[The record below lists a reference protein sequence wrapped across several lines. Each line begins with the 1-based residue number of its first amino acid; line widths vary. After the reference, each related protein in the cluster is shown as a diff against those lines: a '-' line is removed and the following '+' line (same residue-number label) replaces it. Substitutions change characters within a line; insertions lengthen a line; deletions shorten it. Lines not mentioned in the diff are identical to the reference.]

1 MKTIPYYPEIK
12 IEEFIFESSK
22 ELRLGTYLRRKFK
35 GKWRLWFISDKTSFP
50 LSTSNDE
57 YAELKIQFLEMFHN
71 VVYDVLIYGIVNEN
85 LELDEIQIS
94 EKKRLTNKFRI

>member
-1 MKTIPYYPEIK
+1 
-12 IEEFIFESSK
+12 
-22 ELRLGTYLRRKFK
+22 
-35 GKWRLWFISDKTSFP
+35 
-50 LSTSNDE
+50 
-57 YAELKIQFLEMFHN
+57 MFHN